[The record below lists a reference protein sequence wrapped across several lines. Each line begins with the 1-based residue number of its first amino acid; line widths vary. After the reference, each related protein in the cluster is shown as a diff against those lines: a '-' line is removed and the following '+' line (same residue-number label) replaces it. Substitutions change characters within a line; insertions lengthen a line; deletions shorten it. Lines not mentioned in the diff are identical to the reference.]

1 MRYTVV
7 YAEYLTSFE
16 EEVNKL
22 LARGWVP
29 QGGVFQARGVFYQA
43 MIQTDR
49 TEEASP

>member
-16 EEVNKL
+16 DEVNKL
-22 LARGWVP
+22 LARGWTP

-43 MIQTDR
+43 MVQPDTS
-49 TEEASP
+49 EESSP

>member
-7 YAEYLTSFE
+7 YSEYLTTFE

-29 QGGVFQARGVFYQA
+29 QGGVAQARGTFYQA
-43 MIQTDR
+43 MVKP
-49 TEEASP
+49 EEDEG